1 MSFRALRLSP
11 LLSKNCISS
20 FSTNAFKLQEAVKI
34 VNYDAKS
41 ITLEGLDP
49 SNPKEKTRF
58 LNFFLRD
65 ACPSHVSVDQST
77 KQKTFSTGEIP
88 LDIGIKLATIDEQA
102 RTLNILWNKNLERHN
117 VKNQDFSS
125 PPHISSYPFDF
136 LRSYSS
142 LKNARDKRYLD
153 QPYQS
158 WDSFPKLDPSLIPRI
173 DYKDYMT
180 KDSAVYK
187 AVKSLHDFGLVFV
200 ENIPKQENIIV
211 KETSKPVT
219 LEVGAA
225 LKRQLDIKPGAPV
238 LVETIGERIGYIK
251 RTFYGNSWNVISI
264 PDAKNVAY
272 TNVYLPLHMDL
283 CYYESP
289 PGIQLLHIIQNSTT
303 GGESLFAD
311 SFAAI
316 DYVFEKDPEAYKAM
330 KKVPVTYHYDNDGFH
345 YYYTRPMIVEDE
357 YGTNVPTD
365 SLTNSPYARKHL
377 KAVNYSPPFQ
387 GPLDSATLSDSIT
400 EEEIEAFQRG
410 LKLFEE
416 YIQNKEHQIEV
427 KMSENTCMLF
437 MNRRILHARNE
448 FDQMSGSR
456 WFRGTYLDL
465 DSYQSKLRMGVRQ
478 FEKTL

>member
-1 MSFRALRLSP
+1 MTFRASRFSRILPRNSV
-11 LLSKNCISS
+11 SS
-20 FSTNAFKLQEAVKI
+20 FSTKAFNLQQVVKI

-41 ITLEGLDP
+41 ITLKGLNP
-49 SNPKEKTRF
+49 SDPKEDTRF

-65 ACPSHVSVDQST
+65 ACLSNVSIDQST

-88 LDIGIKLATIDEQA
+88 SDIGIKLATIDEKTGA
-102 RTLNILWNKNLERHN
+102 LNILWNKNLERHN
-117 VKNQDFSS
+117 IEADESS
-125 PPHISSYPFDF
+125 PPHISSYPFEF

-158 WDSFPKLDPSLIPRI
+158 WDSFSKLDPSLIPRI

-180 KDSAVYK
+180 NDSAVYK

-211 KETSKPVT
+211 KETSEPVT
-219 LEVGAA
+219 LEEGAA
-225 LKRQLDIKPGAPV
+225 LKKPLDIKPGAPV

-272 TNVYLPLHMDL
+272 TSVYLPLHMDL

-289 PGIQLLHIIQNSTT
+289 PGIQLLHIIQNSTV

-311 SFAAI
+311 SFAAVN
-316 DYVFEKDPEAYKAM
+316 YVFEKDPEAYKAM
-330 KKVPVTYHYDNDGFH
+330 KKVPITYHYDNDGFH
-345 YYYTRPMIVEDE
+345 YYYTRPMVIEDE
-357 YGTNVPTD
+357 YGTDIPTD
-365 SLTNSPYARKHL
+365 PSSKPTYPRKHL
-377 KAVNYSPPFQ
+377 KVVNYSPPFQ
-387 GPLDSATLSDSIT
+387 GPLDSATLSEFIS

-416 YIQNKEHQIEV
+416 YIQNKKHQIEV
-427 KMSENTCMLF
+427 KMAENTCMLF